1 MKSISRSAN
10 LKQKASPEGLA
21 KRLILLVGAPGFE
34 LGTPL
39 RRSGRK
45 RPPNF
50 LRSEQVP
57 EFRIKGVVTVSC
69 WTVVEAED
77 SAAALRIA
85 SNRDMA
91 THHIDGSQ
99 DETECWNFDNDGEPQ
114 DLSVE
119 PAE

>member
-1 MKSISRSAN
+1 M
-10 LKQKASPEGLA
+10 
-21 KRLILLVGAPGFE
+21 
-34 LGTPL
+34 
-39 RRSGRK
+39 
-45 RPPNF
+45 
-50 LRSEQVP
+50 
-57 EFRIKGVVTVSC
+57 SC